1 MRRYDPVTNE
11 SRTAMSTPPADVAA
25 PAAVAAFL
33 RGVERRAALFAELQA
48 GDATVGDAAL
58 AATMRAFRAGA
69 AATPL
74 GDWPARFWTLLLAAP
89 PLRRDAPLA
98 DWPPAW
104 RRLAGLRPG
113 LRAALL
119 LRLAAGL
126 EPATAAAVLGVSID
140 QYRRALARAVP
151 PRAGAPDAA
160 EWQALDAAV
169 QQQLRHLPAQRLAH
183 LARLRE
189 RALAEQVR
197 GDARVRARGDG
208 RGDDNGPRAPR
219 WVRVLLW
226 LALAGC
232 IAAFAATFVLP
243 AGADTGPRAR
253 QEALPPAAPP
263 RQRFDAAFAALSE
276 PDFDLLGDPAGAAQ
290 AEALALAAWYAA
302 ERAAL
307 APAVEVQQP
316 AVEVQPSAPN
326 AVFADT
332 PASPAAASVL
342 PATQRDA
349 LARRR
354 AQWAAWTADQ
364 RMAWERRRTEW
375 LALPRDER
383 RARRERFARWHA
395 LDPAERAQ
403 VSAASMAWG
412 LLPLEER
419 RALHA
424 RFAALDLGTQ
434 RGWLLG
440 PALGADYPR
449 LQPLLAQVPAAQHA
463 PLLAALRGMTPQERA
478 DLGLLAQRVPPQGRD
493 ELRRGLVSTSEANRA
508 AWLQQQLAR

>member
-1 MRRYDPVTNE
+1 MRRYDPMTNE
-11 SRTAMSTPPADVAA
+11 SRTAMNTPPADVAA

-151 PRAGAPDAA
+151 PRAGGPDPA
-160 EWQALDAAV
+160 EWQALDAAL
-169 QQQLRHLPAQRLAH
+169 QRQLRHLPAQRLAH

-208 RGDDNGPRAPR
+208 RGDDSGPRAPR

-243 AGADTGPRAR
+243 AGADTGPRVR
-253 QEALPPAAPP
+253 QEALPPAPP

-302 ERAAL
+302 ERAAREPAVQVQPPAAPNA
-307 APAVEVQQP
+307 APAV
-316 AVEVQPSAPN
+316 AVPPPG
-326 AVFADT
+326 T
-332 PASPAAASVL
+332 PPAAASVL
-342 PATQRDA
+342 PAAQRDA
-349 LARRR
+349 LAMRR
-354 AQWAAWTADQ
+354 AQWAAWTPEQ
-364 RMAWERRRTEW
+364 RLAWERRRAAW
-375 LALPRDER
+375 LALPRAER

-403 VSAASMAWG
+403 VSAATMAWG

-419 RALHA
+419 QALHA
-424 RFAALDLGTQ
+424 RFAALDASTQ

-440 PALGADYPR
+440 PVLGADYAR